1 MATIEQIREENNDEK
16 TKDNSI
22 VINFNFD
29 DKDINKE
36 IDEYSYNYNLKH
48 KQDNSGDL
56 STNDLYKIEKDVIE
70 LSEVFNTVQEMVLE
84 QKECIDTIQNNI
96 DVTSEY
102 VIIAQDDLD
111 EIEKIKKGI
120 ENKKTIL
127 YSFGAIVIAIPIS
140 VLAGPGAGVS
150 FAILGVMG
158 IKGYS
163 FFKKNT
169 TIQN

>member
-1 MATIEQIREENNDEK
+1 MATIEQIRQTIKDDNS
-16 TKDNSI
+16 KDNI
-22 VINFNFD
+22 INLDYNK
-29 DKDINKE
+29 KDIDIE
-36 IDEYSYNYNLKH
+36 IDKYNSNINLINKDEGND
-48 KQDNSGDL
+48 QINNISIEDL
-56 STNDLYKIEKDVIE
+56 NKIEKDVIE
-70 LSEVFNTVQEMVLE
+70 LAEVFSTVQEIVSD
-84 QKECIDTIQNNI
+84 QKYSINNIENNI

-111 EIEKIKKGI
+111 EIEKNKKSI

-127 YSFGAIVIAIPIS
+127 YSVGAIVIAIPIS

-163 FFKKNT
+163 FFKK
-169 TIQN
+169 